1 MKVIKRDLQNQ
12 ILKALKTFPSVYING
27 PRQAG
32 KTTLVKTLLADD
44 FKAQFITFDD
54 TLERAAAMRNPSGY
68 ISEAGTPLI
77 IDEVQMAPEIFLPL
91 KKLIDEKRQIALADG
106 KTANGQYLLTG
117 SANLLALP
125 QLANAMVGRMAT
137 ITLLP
142 FSVSEVQDTRANF
155 FSCCFTKKFP
165 EIKVDNISII
175 EMMKKATFPELL
187 NISSQE
193 MIDTWFNNYIQ
204 KITSEDPRHIYNLDK
219 AEYIPILLQALA
231 ARAGNLINDANIG
244 REIGLNA
251 VTTRTYRNLLRNTF
265 ITYNLTPWYR
275 NITKRLVKSNKIYF
289 YDTMLLCYLL
299 GSTPE
304 NLKKNAPHH
313 FGHILEN
320 FILTELIKMNHST
333 GNKIDISFYRTN
345 DEHEIDF
352 ILEKD
357 HKLVAIEVKNAEN
370 ISTKDLASIKEL
382 KQAIGKDF
390 YCGIILCNTRRVI
403 PIEKDIYL
411 LPFSALWQN

>member
-1 MKVIKRDLQNQ
+1 MLQQ
-12 ILKALKTFPSVYING
+12 CV
-27 PRQAG
+27 
-32 KTTLVKTLLADD
+32 TLLVIFA
-44 FKAQFITFDD
+44 
-54 TLERAAAMRNPSGY
+54 
-68 ISEAGTPLI
+68 EAGTPLI

-91 KKLIDEKRQIALADG
+91 KNLIDEKRQIALADG
-106 KTANGQYLLTG
+106 KTVNGQYLLTG

-142 FSVSEVQDTRANF
+142 FSVSEIQGTRANF
-155 FSCCFTKKFP
+155 FSCCFTKKFS
-165 EIKVDNISII
+165 EIKVENISII

-204 KITSEDPRHIYNLDK
+204 KITFEDPRHIYNLEK

-275 NITKRLVKSNKIYF
+275 NIAKRLVKSNKIYF

-304 NLKKNAPHH
+304 NLKKI
-313 FGHILEN
+313 FHITL
-320 FILTELIKMNHST
+320 
-333 GNKIDISFYRTN
+333 GVY
-345 DEHEIDF
+345 
-352 ILEKD
+352 
-357 HKLVAIEVKNAEN
+357 
-370 ISTKDLASIKEL
+370 
-382 KQAIGKDF
+382 
-390 YCGIILCNTRRVI
+390 
-403 PIEKDIYL
+403 
-411 LPFSALWQN
+411 